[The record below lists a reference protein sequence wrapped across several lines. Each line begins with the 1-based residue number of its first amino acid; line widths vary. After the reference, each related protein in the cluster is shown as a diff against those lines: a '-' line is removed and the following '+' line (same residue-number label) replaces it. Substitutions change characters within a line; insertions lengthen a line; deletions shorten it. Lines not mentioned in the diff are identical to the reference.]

1 MHRYLP
7 ALASVALMLA
17 PQPTLAGARMIL
29 QQPRSTLVL
38 PAADLDRP
46 STKRTAH
53 RHRYAYGERYTPG
66 QHWQPWPSRR
76 HHRYWHGG
84 VTSAFCYGI
93 ISIPDRRCY
102 ERDW

>member
-1 MHRYLP
+1 
-7 ALASVALMLA
+7 MLA
-17 PQPTLAGARMIL
+17 PQPTLAGAHMIL
-29 QQPRSTLVL
+29 QQPMPTLEL

-46 STKRTAH
+46 SIKRAAR

-66 QHWQPWPSRR
+66 QHWQPWPSGR

-93 ISIPDRRCY
+93 TSIPDRRCY